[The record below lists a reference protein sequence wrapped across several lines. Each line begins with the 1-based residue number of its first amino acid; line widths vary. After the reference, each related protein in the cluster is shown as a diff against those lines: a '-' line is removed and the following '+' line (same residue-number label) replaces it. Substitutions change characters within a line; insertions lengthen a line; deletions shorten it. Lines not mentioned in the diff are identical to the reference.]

1 MAAAN
6 ESLLRQI
13 LVMLLFQWGA
23 EHHGDGEGGEE
34 KLKRRSATSFA
45 TICWSPK
52 GVRVKI

>member
-1 MAAAN
+1 
-6 ESLLRQI
+6 
-13 LVMLLFQWGA
+13 MLLFQWGA